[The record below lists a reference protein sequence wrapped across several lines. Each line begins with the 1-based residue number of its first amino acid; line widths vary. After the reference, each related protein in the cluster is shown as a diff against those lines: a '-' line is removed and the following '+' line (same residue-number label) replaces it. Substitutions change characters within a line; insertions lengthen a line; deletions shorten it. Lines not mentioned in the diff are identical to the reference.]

1 MKKLICVLLYS
12 SAAFLPYF
20 CQRQHS
26 LLPTPPNPSGLE
38 PKTLLNKF
46 PPEIAFTYLRNSAN
60 VAVVLAML
68 LYKIKQCHTYIL
80 YIEYFVKQ
88 VNV

>member
-1 MKKLICVLLYS
+1 MKKLICVLFYS

-60 VAVVLAML
+60 VAVVLAIL
-68 LYKIKQCHTYIL
+68 LYKSKQSHMYNVYIAHR
-80 YIEYFVKQ
+80 IFCETS
-88 VNV
+88 

>member
-60 VAVVLAML
+60 VAVEL
-68 LYKIKQCHTYIL
+68 LHKIKESHMYNVYIVHR
-80 YIEYFVKQ
+80 IFCETS
-88 VNV
+88 